1 MRSIVRSNPGGLKR
15 SANRKRRNMHGSK
28 ILEEADR
35 LMTVCNSCRY
45 CEGLCAVF
53 PAMEM
58 RRAFSDGDLNYLANL
73 CHSCGACYTDCQFSP
88 PHEFNVN
95 VPQTL
100 AIARNESYAAYARP
114 QAFSGG
120 FARNGLAISL
130 IAALSV
136 AAFIFGFAAF
146 TDRQVLLGIHTGPGA
161 FYKLMPH
168 NAMAALFGAAF
179 LYAMVALIM
188 GVRAFW
194 HDIGEPVGMKTDAK
208 SLLQAIR
215 DAGELRYLDGGGVG
229 CFNEDDKPTDR
240 RKIYHHLTFYGF
252 ALCFAATCVAT
263 LYHFLFAREAPYAW
277 WDLPVVLG
285 TLGGIGL
292 LIGPAGLFAAKWRRD
307 PALVDEQ
314 RAGMDVAFIAML
326 FLTSLT
332 GMALLLLRDSAA
344 MGPLLALHL
353 GVVFSLFITMP
364 YGKFVHG
371 IYRFV
376 ALVRYARERQM
387 MGHGVYLPTSSFR
400 DAPLGAGPESI
411 TTIVSMDSGLAL
423 RAPRNDDGKT
433 RVRLLAAWFARGFH
447 ERSVPQ

>member
-1 MRSIVRSNPGGLKR
+1 
-15 SANRKRRNMHGSK
+15 MHGTK
-28 ILEEADR
+28 ILTETDR

-73 CHSCGACYTDCQFSP
+73 CHGCGACYTDCQFSP

-100 AIARNESYAAYARP
+100 AIARADSYAAYAWPR
-114 QAFSGG
+114 AFSGL
-120 FARNGLAISL
+120 FARNGLAVSL
-130 IAALSV
+130 IAAVSV
-136 AAFIFGFAAF
+136 AVFIFGFAAAN
-146 TDRQVLLGIHTGPGA
+146 DPAVLHGVHTGPGA
-161 FYKLMPH
+161 FYALMPH

-179 LYAMVALIM
+179 LYAILALVM
-188 GVRAFW
+188 SVRAFW
-194 HDIGEPVGMKTDAK
+194 RDIGEPIGMKTNAK
-208 SLLQAIR
+208 SLLQAMR

-229 CFNEDDKPTDR
+229 CFNKDENPTDR
-240 RKIYHHLTFYGF
+240 RKIFHHLTFYGF

-263 LYHFLFAREAPYAW
+263 LYHYLLAREAPYAW

-285 TLGGIGL
+285 TLGGLGMLIGPIGL
-292 LIGPAGLFAAKWRRD
+292 LAAKSQRD
-307 PALVDEQ
+307 PVLSDQ
-314 RAGMDVAFIAML
+314 DRRGMDAAFIVML

-332 GMALLLLRDSAA
+332 GLLLLALRETSL
-344 MGPLLALHL
+344 MGPLLAIHI
-353 GVVFSLFITMP
+353 GVVFALFITMP

-387 MGHGVYLPTSSFR
+387 MVG
-400 DAPLGAGPESI
+400 GAGE
-411 TTIVSMDSGLAL
+411 
-423 RAPRNDDGKT
+423 
-433 RVRLLAAWFARGFH
+433 
-447 ERSVPQ
+447 

>member
-1 MRSIVRSNPGGLKR
+1 
-15 SANRKRRNMHGSK
+15 MHGTR

-100 AIARNESYAAYARP
+100 AVARNESYAAYVWPR
-114 QAFSGG
+114 AFAGA
-120 FARNGLAISL
+120 FARNGLVISI

-146 TDRQVLLGIHTGPGA
+146 HARQVLFGVHTGASA

-168 NAMAALFGAAF
+168 NAMAALFAAAF
-179 LYAMVALIM
+179 LYAIAALVM

-194 HDIGEPVGMKTDAK
+194 RDIGEPIGMRADA
-208 SLLQAIR
+208 SSILQAIR
-215 DAGELRYLDGGGVG
+215 DAGDLRNLDGGGVG
-229 CFNEDDKPTDR
+229 CFNEDDRPTDR
-240 RKIYHHLTFYGF
+240 RKIYHHFTFYGF
-252 ALCFAATCVAT
+252 GLCFAATCVAT
-263 LYHFLFAREAPYAW
+263 LYHYLFAREAPYPW

-292 LIGPAGLFAAKWRRD
+292 LIGPVGLLAERWKRD
-307 PALVDEQ
+307 PVLVDES
-314 RAGMDVAFIAML
+314 RVGMDTAFIAML

-332 GMALLLLRDSAA
+332 GMALLLLRATPA

-376 ALVRYARERQM
+376 ALVRYAQERRMTGQ
-387 MGHGVYLPTSSFR
+387 GT
-400 DAPLGAGPESI
+400 
-411 TTIVSMDSGLAL
+411 
-423 RAPRNDDGKT
+423 
-433 RVRLLAAWFARGFH
+433 
-447 ERSVPQ
+447 

>member
-1 MRSIVRSNPGGLKR
+1 
-15 SANRKRRNMHGSK
+15 MHGTRT
-28 ILEEADR
+28 LQEADR

-73 CHSCGACYTDCQFSP
+73 CHACGACYTDCQFSP

-95 VPQTL
+95 VPKTL
-100 AIARNESYAAYARP
+100 AVARAESYATYAWPR
-114 QAFSGG
+114 AFAGA
-120 FARNGLAISL
+120 FARNGLVISV

-136 AAFIFGFAAF
+136 AAFIFGFAALN
-146 TDRQVLLGIHTGPGA
+146 DRGVLTGIHTGPGA

-168 NAMAALFGAAF
+168 NAMALLFGAAL
-179 LYAMVALIM
+179 LYAIVALAM

-194 HDIGEPVGMKTDAK
+194 RDIGEPVGMTTDAK
-208 SLLQAIR
+208 SLLQAVR

-229 CFNEDDKPTDR
+229 CFNEDDHPTDR
-240 RKIYHHLTFYGF
+240 RKLYHHFTFYGF
-252 ALCFAATCVAT
+252 ALCFAATCVGT
-263 LYHFLFAREAPYAW
+263 LYHYLLAREAPYAW

-292 LIGPAGLFAAKWRRD
+292 VVGPIGLLSEKWKRD
-307 PALVDEQ
+307 RVLVDE
-314 RAGMDVAFIAML
+314 RAMGMDTAFILML
-326 FLTSLT
+326 FLTSVT
-332 GMALLLLRDSAA
+332 GLALLLWRESAA

-353 GVVFSLFITMP
+353 GVVFALFITMP

-387 MGHGVYLPTSSFR
+387 M
-400 DAPLGAGPESI
+400 AE
-411 TTIVSMDSGLAL
+411 
-423 RAPRNDDGKT
+423 
-433 RVRLLAAWFARGFH
+433 
-447 ERSVPQ
+447 

>member
-1 MRSIVRSNPGGLKR
+1 
-15 SANRKRRNMHGSK
+15 MHGTP
-28 ILEEADR
+28 ILTETDR

-58 RRAFSDGDLNYLANL
+58 RRSFSDGDLNYLANL

-100 AIARNESYAAYARP
+100 AVARNDSYAAYAWPR
-114 QAFSGG
+114 AFSGA
-120 FARNGLAISL
+120 FARNGLVISL

-146 TDRQVLLGIHTGPGA
+146 NDRQVLLGIHTGPGA
-161 FYKLMPH
+161 FYQLMPH

-179 LYAMVALIM
+179 LYAIAALVM

-194 HDIGEPVGMKTDAK
+194 RDIGEPVGMKTDAK

-252 ALCFAATCVAT
+252 GLCFAATCVAT
-263 LYHFLFAREAPYAW
+263 LYHYLLAREAPYAW

-292 LIGPAGLFAAKWRRD
+292 LIGPLGLLAEKSKRD
-307 PALVDEQ
+307 PVLVDAT
-314 RAGMDVAFIAML
+314 RMGMDTAFIAML

-332 GMALLLLRDSAA
+332 GMALLLWRDSAA

-353 GVVFSLFITMP
+353 GVVFALFITMP

-387 MGHGVYLPTSSFR
+387 MGHV
-400 DAPLGAGPESI
+400 
-411 TTIVSMDSGLAL
+411 
-423 RAPRNDDGKT
+423 
-433 RVRLLAAWFARGFH
+433 
-447 ERSVPQ
+447 

>member
-1 MRSIVRSNPGGLKR
+1 
-15 SANRKRRNMHGSK
+15 MHGTR
-28 ILEEADR
+28 ILDETDR

-58 RRAFSDGDLNYLANL
+58 RRSFSDGDLNYLANL

-100 AIARNESYAAYARP
+100 AIARNDSYAAYAWPR
-114 QAFSGG
+114 AFAGT
-120 FARNGLAISL
+120 FARNGLVISL

-136 AAFIFGFAAF
+136 AAFILGFVVVHDPKILFG
-146 TDRQVLLGIHTGPGA
+146 VHTGPGA

-179 LYAMVALIM
+179 LYSIVALIM
-188 GVRAFW
+188 GIRAFW
-194 HDIGEPVGMKTDAK
+194 RDIGEPVGMKTDAA
-208 SLLQAIR
+208 SIWQAIR
-215 DAGELRYLDGGGVG
+215 DASELRYLDGGGVG
-229 CFNEDDKPTDR
+229 CFNEDDRPTDR
-240 RKIYHHLTFYGF
+240 RKLYHHFTFYGF
-252 ALCFAATCVAT
+252 ALCFASTSVAT
-263 LYHFLFAREAPYAW
+263 LYHYLFAREAPYPW

-292 LIGPAGLFAAKWRRD
+292 LIGPIGLLAAKWKRD
-307 PALVDEQ
+307 PVLADET
-314 RAGMDVAFIAML
+314 RYGMDVAFIVML

-332 GMALLLLRDSAA
+332 GMALLILRATPA

-353 GVVFSLFITMP
+353 GVVFALFITMP

-376 ALVRYARERQM
+376 ALVRYARERRM
-387 MGHGVYLPTSSFR
+387 MGH
-400 DAPLGAGPESI
+400 I
-411 TTIVSMDSGLAL
+411 
-423 RAPRNDDGKT
+423 
-433 RVRLLAAWFARGFH
+433 
-447 ERSVPQ
+447 